1 MCDSKFSQKGKL
13 RVHVTW
19 VDEGKKSFKCDMC
32 ASRFTQKGSLKA
44 HIESIHEGKKPFKCN
59 TCESRYSEKN
69 PRIFIS
75 ILFSSQNPKSLG
87 W

>member
-32 ASRFTQKGSLKA
+32 ASRFIQKGSLKA
-44 HIESIHEGKKPFKCN
+44 HIESIHEGKKPLNVTHVNLNILK
-59 TCESRYSEKN
+59 KN
-69 PRIFIS
+69 PKIFIS
-75 ILFSSQNPKSLG
+75 ILFSSYYPKSLG